1 MTARVLIVEDDPV
14 IALEAEAALSEAG
27 FEIAGLA
34 NSVERGLAAIHA
46 GHCDVVVL
54 DANLR
59 GESVEPLTSL
69 LQRRGTPFFF
79 ISGYGRVHLP
89 AAFLDAA
96 LVSKPFTRDELTRA
110 VREMLP

>member
-14 IALEAEAALSEAG
+14 IAFEAEAALREAG
-27 FEIAGLA
+27 FEVADLA

-59 GESVEPLTSL
+59 GESVEPLT
-69 LQRRGTPFFF
+69 
-79 ISGYGRVHLP
+79 
-89 AAFLDAA
+89 
-96 LVSKPFTRDELTRA
+96 E
-110 VREMLP
+110 